1 MYAKVGENLER
12 QASNDMDRALSG
24 SMIPAVVRT
33 VDQPASG
40 GDSREVENGEIPA
53 VTGICEVRS
62 AGLEPT
68 TF

>member
-33 VDQPASG
+33 VDQLASD

-53 VTGICEVRS
+53 VTGIRAVRS